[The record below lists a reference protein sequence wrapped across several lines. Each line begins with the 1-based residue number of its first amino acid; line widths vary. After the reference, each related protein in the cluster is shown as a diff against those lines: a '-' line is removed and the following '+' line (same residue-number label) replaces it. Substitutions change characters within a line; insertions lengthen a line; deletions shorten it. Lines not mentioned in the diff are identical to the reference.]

1 MATICLITGTAL
13 SDSVVWTRRE
23 IDYSRLVAIRDPAGI
38 HAPRPIFKMLTYC
51 DIQEALEKLEQA
63 TRQLDY
69 VMNVQMPEQ
78 EAHFL
83 AQIQE
88 LKVDLQDQ
96 KDSRRRY
103 QAKSQQL
110 EDQIDY
116 KLSAMVCVLNTFCA
130 VSILQCGESVDD
142 LYKMNVV

>member
-1 MATICLITGTAL
+1 
-13 SDSVVWTRRE
+13 
-23 IDYSRLVAIRDPAGI
+23 
-38 HAPRPIFKMLTYC
+38 
-51 DIQEALEKLEQA
+51 
-63 TRQLDY
+63 
-69 VMNVQMPEQ
+69 MPEQ

-116 KLSAMVCVLNTFCA
+116 KLSAMVCVQNIFCA
-130 VSILQCGESVDD
+130 VSILQC
-142 LYKMNVV
+142 